1 MSDQSP
7 LDLSN
12 FQLVPDWL
20 KENPKKQN
28 FSNEEKSRDKN
39 KKKEIKRKQWNKGK
53 NKNFSRNKNFRER
66 PERVAPPKGIKAE
79 ILPCKASLKQIADQ
93 IKKTARS
100 YSVFEIAKLIL
111 SQRERYEISFTLEEP
126 KESEL
131 YFCSSNNS
139 LWLSKKEAMN
149 CLLGEET
156 LLKYYDKES
165 VEVEPPKGNYQSIG
179 ICGISGTTIGPP
191 NHHSY
196 QKEIIN
202 LHKSKFSNIDFESY
216 KNKIKIENSEELVD
230 EWKKSQSFQDQYSI
244 KGEIPNDDK
253 IILKN
258 REDAES
264 HFLKNYSEKLIDSG
278 ESFIVPGN
286 IEGKMLSQGLLSL
299 IKNAS
304 IHAKKHPASLVN
316 PICTILGNEGLKF
329 FKKGKK
335 DFCMCLTT

>member
-1 MSDQSP
+1 
-7 LDLSN
+7 
-12 FQLVPDWL
+12 
-20 KENPKKQN
+20 
-28 FSNEEKSRDKN
+28 
-39 KKKEIKRKQWNKGK
+39 
-53 NKNFSRNKNFRER
+53 
-66 PERVAPPKGIKAE
+66 
-79 ILPCKASLKQIADQ
+79 
-93 IKKTARS
+93 
-100 YSVFEIAKLIL
+100 
-111 SQRERYEISFTLEEP
+111 
-126 KESEL
+126 
-131 YFCSSNNS
+131 
-139 LWLSKKEAMN
+139 MN

-264 HFLKNYSEKLIDSG
+264 HFLKNYAEKLIDSG
-278 ESFIVPGN
+278 ESFIAVSYTHLTLP
-286 IEGKMLSQGLLSL
+286 
-299 IKNAS
+299 
-304 IHAKKHPASLVN
+304 
-316 PICTILGNEGLKF
+316 TILRV
-329 FKKGKK
+329 
-335 DFCMCLTT
+335 

>member
-1 MSDQSP
+1 
-7 LDLSN
+7 
-12 FQLVPDWL
+12 
-20 KENPKKQN
+20 
-28 FSNEEKSRDKN
+28 
-39 KKKEIKRKQWNKGK
+39 
-53 NKNFSRNKNFRER
+53 
-66 PERVAPPKGIKAE
+66 
-79 ILPCKASLKQIADQ
+79 
-93 IKKTARS
+93 
-100 YSVFEIAKLIL
+100 
-111 SQRERYEISFTLEEP
+111 
-126 KESEL
+126 
-131 YFCSSNNS
+131 
-139 LWLSKKEAMN
+139 MN

-329 FKKGKK
+329 FKRGKK